1 MGVSTLCE
9 CYFEGARGM
18 NVNCG
23 TGLEEETRR
32 FFEDAKGGLEALIGD
47 RLTGLEQELPRF
59 FEGARQGLA
68 VLGPAVA
75 ELDRHLARRFSTF
88 AYIHLDENLMSN
100 VLADLLGRDFAHGQ
114 GDLFLSALLKDL
126 RKDEATQSGVSRLGL
141 LPDGAPWSQVRVV
154 REAYTTH
161 IEAWKRKIDIVI
173 SMRVGENPDRVAIA
187 IENKPPSA
195 PDQPNQ
201 LNDYAKHLER
211 KYEGRYLL
219 LYLTS
224 GRTEPSE
231 ESLPAKRRNQLKCQG
246 HFACVSMVEWVNGWL
261 QEAENQVEAS
271 YVQRFVADF
280 RQAVL
285 HKYTNPGSE
294 PGSVTLLG
302 QVAS

>member
-1 MGVSTLCE
+1 MVFDTSLQ
-9 CYFEGARGM
+9 
-18 NVNCG
+18 
-23 TGLEEETRR
+23 EETRR
-32 FFEDAKGGLEALIGD
+32 FFDGAKGGLSALSRD
-47 RLTGLEQELPRF
+47 RLTALEQEVPRF

-68 VLGPAVA
+68 VLGPVVA
-75 ELDRHLARRFSTF
+75 ELDRHLARRFSVF
-88 AYIHLDENLMSN
+88 NFDRLHRPGIARYFHFDENRMSD
-100 VLADLLGRDFAHGQ
+100 VLADLLQPNSVHGQ

-141 LPDGAPWSQVRVV
+141 LLDGASWSQVRVV

-161 IEAWKRKIDIVI
+161 IEAWNRQIDIEI

-201 LNDYAKHLER
+201 LNDYAKHLEG
-211 KYEGRYLL
+211 KYDGRYLL
-219 LYLTS
+219 LYLTP
-224 GRTEPSE
+224 GGTEPTE
-231 ESLPAKRRNQLKCQG
+231 GSLPAPRRDELRCQG

-261 QEAENQVEAS
+261 QEAENQVKAA

-285 HKYTNPGSE
+285 QKYTDAESE
-294 PGSVTLLG
+294 PGSVTFPG

>member
-1 MGVSTLCE
+1 MVCDTS
-9 CYFEGARGM
+9 
-18 NVNCG
+18 
-23 TGLEEETRR
+23 LEEETTRQ
-32 FFEDAKGGLEALIGD
+32 FFKGAKGGLAALSRD
-47 RLTGLEQELPRF
+47 RLTALEEQVPRF
-59 FEGARQGLA
+59 FEGGQAGLA
-68 VLGPAVA
+68 VLGPVVA

-100 VLADLLGRDFAHGQ
+100 VLADLLGRDLAHGQ

-141 LPDGAPWSQVRVV
+141 LPDGASWSQVRVV

-161 IEAWKRKIDIVI
+161 IEAWKRQIDVEI
-173 SMRVGENPDRVAIA
+173 SMRVGETPDRVAIA

-219 LYLTS
+219 LYLTP
-224 GRTEPSE
+224 GGTEPSE
-231 ESLPAKRRNQLKCQG
+231 ESLPAKRRDELKCQG
-246 HFACVSMVEWVNGWL
+246 HFARVSMVEWVNGWL
-261 QEAENQVEAS
+261 QEAENQVKAA

-280 RQAVL
+280 RRAVL
-285 HKYTNPGSE
+285 QKYTDAESD